1 VQLCL
6 LRGVGRCWLYSP
18 GLIAELAAGILAT
31 GAIAFRA
38 WRFGLSVFRLTVFK
52 DVNFTLAAIY
62 NFMTSG
68 LVFLVVVFLP
78 AMGEGPLGYT
88 ATVAGFA
95 IVPRAILLML
105 MMLFVGELVGRID
118 YRILLSTG
126 WILMASGFA
135 ILSRIQPSDGLIW
148 MVIGSTV
155 QAAGAGL
162 LFTPHSTVAF
172 STLAPELRTDA
183 SGLYSLVRQLGFA
196 FSVALMTAVLQV
208 RIDANL
214 PGVSSLLPSASAEAL
229 TNMAGLQAY
238 QQCFAML
245 SLVSLLV
252 IPGVFFFR
260 FGAMDAVP
268 KEAA

>member
-1 VQLCL
+1 
-6 LRGVGRCWLYSP
+6 
-18 GLIAELAAGILAT
+18 
-31 GAIAFRA
+31 
-38 WRFGLSVFRLTVFK
+38 
-52 DVNFTLAAIY
+52 
-62 NFMTSG
+62 
-68 LVFLVVVFLP
+68 
-78 AMGEGPLGYT
+78 
-88 ATVAGFA
+88 
-95 IVPRAILLML
+95 
-105 MMLFVGELVGRID
+105 
-118 YRILLSTG
+118 ILLSTG

-245 SLVSLLV
+245 SL
-252 IPGVFFFR
+252 
-260 FGAMDAVP
+260 
-268 KEAA
+268 